1 MKNTIITKELLEL
14 FKELFPN
21 KIPRK
26 RQSSEDIAFL
36 QGQQSVINRMEF
48 LYEDGIQ
55 QDEA

>member
-21 KIPRK
+21 TIPRK

-55 QDEA
+55 QDEV